1 MITLKDQESEMKIN
15 EDKINYLTVLCIM
28 NSKLNIINSRL
39 IDVLELTENERNKY
53 KKEIS
58 DLKTEKKKLT
68 NIIKDYMG
76 EKI

>member
-1 MITLKDQESEMKIN
+1 MKIN